1 MVNSLDNS
9 LVIYFVSL
17 ESSIWIIFDPR
28 LNLEIS
34 FILIFTGY
42 TQVIGQEVRINKM
55 VFIFKNFSD
64 NWKILCFMIFNKI

>member
-17 ESSIWIIFDPR
+17 ESPIWIIFDLR
-28 LNLEIS
+28 LNFEIS
-34 FILIFTGY
+34 LILIFTGY

-64 NWKILCFMIFNKI
+64 NWKILCNKI

>member
-64 NWKILCFMIFNKI
+64 NWKILCNKI

>member
-42 TQVIGQEVRINKM
+42 TQVIG
-55 VFIFKNFSD
+55 
-64 NWKILCFMIFNKI
+64 

>member
-17 ESSIWIIFDPR
+17 ESSIWIIFDSR
-28 LNLEIS
+28 LNLEIL

-64 NWKILCFMIFNKI
+64 NWKILCNKI

>member
-17 ESSIWIIFDPR
+17 ESSIWIIFDSR
-28 LNLEIS
+28 LNLEIL

-42 TQVIGQEVRINKM
+42 AQVIGQEVRINKM

-64 NWKILCFMIFNKI
+64 NWKILCNKI

>member
-17 ESSIWIIFDPR
+17 ESPIWIIFDPR
-28 LNLEIS
+28 LNFEIS

-42 TQVIGQEVRINKM
+42 TQVIEQEVRINKM

-64 NWKILCFMIFNKI
+64 NWKILCNKI

>member
-17 ESSIWIIFDPR
+17 ESPIWIIFDPH
-28 LNLEIS
+28 LNFEIS

-64 NWKILCFMIFNKI
+64 NWKILCNKI

>member
-55 VFIFKNFSD
+55 IFIFKNFSD
-64 NWKILCFMIFNKI
+64 NWKILCNKI